1 MGAGVTDDLE
11 TQLILERLRST
22 LQLLRS
28 EVAQLETS
36 LKYYQELSS
45 TRISALEK
53 RSDDFES
60 RLRALTDASTQF
72 KVLAG
77 LATGGGL
84 LSALALLR
92 ALLGL

>member
-1 MGAGVTDDLE
+1 MSDDLE
-11 TQLILERLRST
+11 TQLVLERLRST

-28 EVAQLETS
+28 EVVQLETS
-36 LKYYQELSS
+36 LKYYQELSA
-45 TRISALEK
+45 TRTSALEK
-53 RSDDFES
+53 RSDDFEN

>member
-28 EVAQLETS
+28 EVVQLETS

-45 TRISALEK
+45 TRIAALEK
-53 RSDDFES
+53 RSDDYEN
-60 RLRALTDASTQF
+60 RLRLLNDASTQF